1 MKQIEVIILECGTKC
16 KTLNPLGKLED
27 YNMYCCH
34 CDCGF
39 GDIPVPCET
48 YKHWKQAESARQVY
62 EIEVVNYP
70 GIKDKETGDIHYYS
84 NINFL
89 KPGTQHSAVI
99 IDEQRKIVKIV

>member
-1 MKQIEVIILECGTKC
+1 MENNKTITVEILECGTKC
-16 KTLNPLGKLED
+16 KTLNPLGKLKD
-27 YNMYCCH
+27 YSMYCCH

-39 GDIPVPCET
+39 EDIPVPCET

-62 EIEVVNYP
+62 EIDHTCDENVCFEIRDSWKPSCKV
-70 GIKDKETGDIHYYS
+70 
-84 NINFL
+84 